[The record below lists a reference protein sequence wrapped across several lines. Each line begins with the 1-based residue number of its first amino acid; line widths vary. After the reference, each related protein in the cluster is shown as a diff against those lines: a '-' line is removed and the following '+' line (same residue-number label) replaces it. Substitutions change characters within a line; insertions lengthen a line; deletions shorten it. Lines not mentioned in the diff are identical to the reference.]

1 MTFTME
7 RAHDVAMGRT
17 DPDPSDRPRRR
28 TFTADFKLRILAE
41 YDSCA
46 GDGDKGA
53 VLRREGL
60 YSSHLVEWR
69 KARDAGALAGLA
81 PRPRPIKA
89 TAEQAEL
96 ARIRRRAER
105 AEAELAKA
113 RLVIDIQGK
122 ASELLERLLAESDE
136 DQTQQRS
143 STPPSPRSRR

>member
-41 YDSCA
+41 YDCA

-81 PRPRPIKA
+81 PRPRSTKT

-96 ARIRRRAER
+96 ARTRRRAER

-136 DQTQQRS
+136 GQTQQRS